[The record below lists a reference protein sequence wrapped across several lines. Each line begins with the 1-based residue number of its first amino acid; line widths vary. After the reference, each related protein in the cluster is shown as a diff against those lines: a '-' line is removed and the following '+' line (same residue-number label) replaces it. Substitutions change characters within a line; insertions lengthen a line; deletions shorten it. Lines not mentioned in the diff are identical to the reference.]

1 MDIFAS
7 MPHLKLIVV
16 DEEHDPSYKQQEGD
30 RYSARDLA
38 VYRGRLHNAP
48 VLLASA
54 TPSLESWHHSR
65 PADAEDPGGRYQRL
79 LMPSR
84 IGTALL
90 PKVRRVDMN
99 KQPRRAVLSTQLV
112 AAIQERVQRGEQCM
126 LLLNRRGYA
135 PVLTCTNCGWIE
147 PCSDCD
153 VSLTYHKNN
162 RKLVCHYCG
171 LHKDLPETCPQCRQ
185 TAWDWR
191 GLGTERIEEEVEA
204 LFPEARILRVDS
216 DSTRSKRAMTDFLQ
230 WMESGE
236 IDLVVGTQMVG
247 KGLDLAGLAL
257 AVVTNADPML
267 SRPDFRAH
275 ERAFQLLLQVAGRT
289 GRRDRRGLMLVQT
302 TTPGHPVL
310 QRVADHDVPGMMEL
324 ILSDRKEF
332 HYPPFAR
339 MVRIELRHR
348 REFVARDVA
357 NYLAQQ
363 LLGALGGG
371 ILGPDAPPVARVQ
384 GLYRQHLWVKLPVGG
399 SVKATKRRLLK
410 EIDGLTFYPQGQS
423 VRVVVDVDPN

>member
-1 MDIFAS
+1 
-7 MPHLKLIVV
+7 
-16 DEEHDPSYKQQEGD
+16 
-30 RYSARDLA
+30 
-38 VYRGRLHNAP
+38 
-48 VLLASA
+48 
-54 TPSLESWHHSR
+54 
-65 PADAEDPGGRYQRL
+65 
-79 LMPSR
+79 
-84 IGTALL
+84 
-90 PKVRRVDMN
+90 
-99 KQPRRAVLSTQLV
+99 
-112 AAIQERVQRGEQCM
+112 
-126 LLLNRRGYA
+126 
-135 PVLTCTNCGWIE
+135 
-147 PCSDCD
+147 
-153 VSLTYHKNN
+153 
-162 RKLVCHYCG
+162 
-171 LHKDLPETCPQCRQ
+171 
-185 TAWDWR
+185 
-191 GLGTERIEEEVEA
+191 
-204 LFPEARILRVDS
+204 
-216 DSTRSKRAMTDFLQ
+216 MTDFLQ

-302 TTPGHPVL
+302 ATPGHPVL

-324 ILSDRKEF
+324 ILSDRKEY

-348 REFVARDVA
+348 REFVVRDVA

-363 LLGALGGG
+363 LLRALGGG

-410 EIDGLTFYPQGQS
+410 EIDGLTFYPQGRS
-423 VRVVVDVDPN
+423 VRVVVDVDPIN